1 MSSFADSLAQAVSK
15 VTKPWVEIKKHE
27 DREQRQAAVARRR
40 RYWTGSV
47 PISIRSVAF
56 KVIPEAYKKASGDGR
71 YPANARQ
78 IMYAARPAIQEKTA
92 RRLDDKYFTQI
103 LLPDYI
109 RDHAEARGWDVV
121 YDARGHLEDP
131 HNGRIIGIG
140 TSEVKEYL
148 ASGGPLFANI
158 DLPDFKYSVKD
169 VRGPGHRYGALLYIE
184 KEGFIPLLESA
195 GIPERHDLAVASSKG
210 LSSTAARGLIAG
222 LSGQIKILVLHDF
235 DKAGFSI
242 LGTLQRDTRRYTFDF
257 VPEIIDLG
265 LRLKDVEEWHLQT
278 EKAYYR
284 GRDPWPNLREN
295 GATNEEA
302 EFLLAQR
309 VELNAFT
316 SEDFIAWLEGKLHD
330 QGVEKLIPDD
340 ALLERVYRRVK
351 SLDLWR
357 KFLASHQHEVEAE
370 IRKLKVPKDLRKRVA
385 RRLEENPQTP
395 WDLALAELDE
405 TTKKP
410 RGRKGGARRE
420 RREQPEATPGVL
432 QECHLR
438 SSETC
443 TEGRN
448 GGSEA
453 LGGGR

>member
-1 MSSFADSLAQAVSK
+1 VSSFADSLARAVSK
-15 VTKPWVEIKKHE
+15 VTKPWGEIKKRE

-40 RYWTGSV
+40 RYWIGSV

-78 IMYAARPAIQEKTA
+78 IMYAARPAIQEETG

-109 RDHAEARGWDVV
+109 RGHAEARGWDVV
-121 YDARGHLEDP
+121 YDARGHLEEP

-140 TSEVKEYL
+140 TSEVEEYL
-148 ASGGPLFANI
+148 ASRGPLFAGI
-158 DLPDFKYSVKD
+158 GLPDFKYSVKD
-169 VRGPGHRYGALLYIE
+169 IRGPGYRYGALLYIE
-184 KEGFIPLLESA
+184 KEGFVPLLENS
-195 GIPERHDLAVASSKG
+195 GIPERYDLAVASSKG

-222 LSGQIKILVLHDF
+222 LSGQVKILVLHDF

-265 LRLKDVEEWHLQT
+265 LRLKDVEGWHLQA

-295 GATNEEA
+295 GATNEEV
-302 EFLLAQR
+302 EFLLKQR

-351 SLDLWR
+351 SLDLWQ
-357 KFLASHQHEVEAE
+357 KFFDGHRDDIEAKLA
-370 IRKLKVPKDLRKRVA
+370 KLKIPKDLRKRVA
-385 RRLEENPQTP
+385 RHLDKDPETP
-395 WDLALAELDE
+395 WDLALGELNDE
-405 TTKKP
+405 AAAGPK
-410 RGRKGGARRE
+410 RRRAAGG
-420 RREQPEATPGVL
+420 V
-432 QECHLR
+432 R
-438 SSETC
+438 SSMDAEERVRTKRDR
-443 TEGRN
+443 TAPPSG
-448 GGSEA
+448 
-453 LGGGR
+453 